1 MGSEGVEL
9 VRRVYLAWQAG
20 DLEELLLLVDP
31 EVRWSPVL
39 RFLEGEGPAVG
50 HRGLRRW
57 FRRIRITYRS
67 LRPVPHR
74 FEDHGSR
81 VLVLGRL
88 VGASRL
94 EEGDLDVR
102 CSRVV
107 GLDRPRRPRRSD
119 AGFLEEVRRERRS
132 RHARGSGASMPLE
145 SA

>member
-20 DLEELLLLVDP
+20 DLEELLALVDP
-31 EVRWSPVL
+31 EVSWSPVL
-39 RFLEGEGPAVG
+39 RFLEGEAPAVG

-57 FRRIRITYRS
+57 FRRTRITYRS

-88 VGASRL
+88 LGASRL
-94 EEGDLDVR
+94 
-102 CSRVV
+102 
-107 GLDRPRRPRRSD
+107 
-119 AGFLEEVRRERRS
+119 
-132 RHARGSGASMPLE
+132 
-145 SA
+145 